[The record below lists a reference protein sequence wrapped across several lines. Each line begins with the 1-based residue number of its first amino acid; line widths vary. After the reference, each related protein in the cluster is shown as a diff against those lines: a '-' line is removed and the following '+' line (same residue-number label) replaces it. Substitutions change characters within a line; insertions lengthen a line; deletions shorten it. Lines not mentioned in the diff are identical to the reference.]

1 MNGKPR
7 KATWNYRQANGML
20 NYLQATSRPEL
31 AFAVHQCARFAIDPK
46 LSHERAIKR
55 IARYLLDSK
64 DRGIVYLID
73 QSRGIEC
80 HVDASFA
87 GEWDKSDADN
97 PDNLLSRTGFVISYA
112 GCPIMWMSKLQ
123 TEIALSTAEAEYI
136 ALSQAMRQVI
146 PLMNLLREINNI
158 FPLHLPEPKMHCKVF
173 EDNNSCISIAES
185 NKFSPRTK
193 HIALKYHHFRRF
205 VKEGSIKI
213 LPIDTKDQVAD
224 IFTKPLDE
232 HLFKHLRL
240 KLSGW

>member
-1 MNGKPR
+1 
-7 KATWNYRQANGML
+7 ML
-20 NYLQATSRPEL
+20 ET
-31 AFAVHQCARFAIDPK
+31 
-46 LSHERAIKR
+46 
-55 IARYLLDSK
+55 K
-64 DRGIVYLID
+64 DRGLIYSID
-73 QSRGIEC
+73 RSKGIEC

-87 GEWDKSDADN
+87 GEWDRNDPDN

-112 GCPIMWMSKLQ
+112 GCPIIWMSKLQ

-136 ALSQAMRQVI
+136 ALSQAMRSVL
-146 PLMNLLREINNI
+146 PLMELMKEINAI
-158 FPLHLPEPKMHCKVF
+158 FPLYLPEPKMHCKVF

-205 VKEGSIKI
+205 VREGMIKI
-213 LPIDTKDQVAD
+213 LPIDTKDQIAD

-232 HLFKHLRL
+232 HLFKSLRL